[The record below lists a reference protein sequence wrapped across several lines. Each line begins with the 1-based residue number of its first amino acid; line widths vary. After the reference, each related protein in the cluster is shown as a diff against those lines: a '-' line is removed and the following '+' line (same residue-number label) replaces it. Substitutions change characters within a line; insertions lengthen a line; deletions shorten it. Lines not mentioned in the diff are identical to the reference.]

1 MSEVK
6 DELLSHD
13 YDGIQE
19 YDNPL
24 PSWWVG
30 MFFLTIIFAV
40 FYIPYYAT
48 GMGASP
54 EADYEADMQEWVKL
68 HPPVNLASEEE
79 MAELVKDP
87 EQIAQGKKIFDE
99 KCMACH
105 APDGGGLV
113 GPNLTDAYW
122 LHGGKPTEIAKTIFE
137 LELSVHH
144 AKIGTHLDQVVDV
157 FYVTDA
163 EQNKIRDEERLREVK
178 RVLLDAISSQQV
190 EVARGS

>member
-68 HPPVNLASEEE
+68 HPPVNLASEGE

-87 EQIAQGKKIFDE
+87 EQIAAGKKIFDE

-137 LELSVHH
+137 GVPEKGMISWKTQMSLPEIYAATAYIKSLKGTTP
-144 AKIGTHLDQVVDV
+144 ATPKAPEGLKI
-157 FYVTDA
+157 
-163 EQNKIRDEERLREVK
+163 DE
-178 RVLLDAISSQQV
+178 
-190 EVARGS
+190 